1 VWKGGGIKI
10 LNRMG
15 GRGLDLCEA
24 PYGHV
29 AGCCECDNELKGSV
43 K

>member
-1 VWKGGGIKI
+1 MWKGGGIKI

-29 AGCCECDNELKGSV
+29 AGYCECDNELKGSV